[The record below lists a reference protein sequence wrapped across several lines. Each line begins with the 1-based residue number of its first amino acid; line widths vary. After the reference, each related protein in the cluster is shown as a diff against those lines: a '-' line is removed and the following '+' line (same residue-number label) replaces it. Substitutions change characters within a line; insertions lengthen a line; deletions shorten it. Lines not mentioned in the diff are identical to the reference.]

1 MAPIYLTE
9 TVKLGT
15 ISQSVIASGTVR
27 SNNRVEVGAQV
38 SGKIT
43 KINVTLG
50 QFVKKGEVLAEIDS
64 LTQLNDLE
72 EAKSQL
78 KSYEAQLKSAS
89 TKLKLAKSKF
99 NRSKKLYAVKSVSQD
114 EYEEA
119 EKDLAVAESSLIEL
133 EELINQSKIS
143 VKTAEN

>member
-1 MAPIYLTE
+1 MKLNKSMKIGIFIIAAIILGIAYHFFFSKNSDAPIYLTE

-114 EYEEA
+114 E
-119 EKDLAVAESSLIEL
+119 
-133 EELINQSKIS
+133 
-143 VKTAEN
+143 